1 MRSPLS
7 LAWGAVALMTGL
19 AALTVALTG
28 SQDPGVAGDGVGGV
42 VLDVTPGGFAWGV
55 GIRPGQHVVELKRAE
70 EPGGWALETID
81 ATGSRFRISAQSIEA
96 PLRATIPLAIAAV
109 LVAIAAITS
118 ARRRPRRAELL
129 AAVSLLLAGAS
140 FSVAPASVG
149 GSAVLLFA
157 ALGPPTWLARW
168 RFRSSAQAVVPVVV
182 VFGAV
187 SVAILA
193 ARLALPLQVAAVVQ
207 LWAVLVAVLA
217 VVMVGAGIGVTR
229 GRLVHALESV
239 RVLDVTVA
247 AAAGLAAVG
256 LAVAGVFPAVI
267 VVVVGL
273 PLLGYG
279 RARSAI
285 SGLLDQALLSEL
297 REREGIRATEEERA
311 RVSREI
317 HDDPLQAIAGVIQQL
332 EDPQPDAAAARDSL
346 RSVAARLRGV
356 ATELHP
362 PVLDDL
368 GLMPAIEAGARQIT
382 KLTVVQQI
390 DNQTGYTKAERPPP
404 DVELAVYRIV
414 QEAILNAERH
424 SGGREVIVSG
434 LVAADRIA
442 LEILDDGKGASEAE
456 IDAAMRAGHLGVSSM
471 RRRAAAAGA
480 QFEIGAAD
488 PCGTRVTLRWPE

>member
-7 LAWGAVALMTGL
+7 LAWGAVALVTGL
-19 AALTVALTG
+19 AALSVALG
-28 SQDPGVAGDGVGGV
+28 SVDPGVTGEGAGGV
-42 VLDVTPGGFAWGV
+42 VLDVTPGGLAWEI
-55 GIRPGQHVVELKRAE
+55 GIRPGQQVVELRRAE
-70 EPGGWALETID
+70 EPGGWTLETID
-81 ATGSRFRISAQSIEA
+81 ATGRGFGISAQAVEI
-96 PLRATIPLAIAAV
+96 PVRLTIPLAIAAV
-109 LVAIAAITS
+109 LVAIGSITS
-118 ARRRPRRAELL
+118 VRRGARRAELL
-129 AAVSLLLAGAS
+129 AGVSLVLAGVP
-140 FSVAPASVG
+140 FGVAPASVG
-149 GSAVLLFA
+149 GSVALLLA
-157 ALGPPTWLARW
+157 ALGPPVWLARW
-168 RFRSSAQAVVPVVV
+168 RFHSATRALVSVAG
-182 VFGAV
+182 FGAL

-193 ARLALPLQVAAVVQ
+193 ARLALPLQTTAVVQ
-207 LWAVLVAVLA
+207 VWAVLVAVLA
-217 VVMVGAGIGVTR
+217 VGMVGAGIGVTR
-229 GRLVHALESV
+229 GRAVHALESV

-256 LAVAGVFPAVI
+256 LAAAGVNPIAI
-267 VVVVGL
+267 VAIVGL

-285 SGLLDQALLSEL
+285 SGLLDRALLSEL

-346 RSVAARLRGV
+346 RSVAARLRSV

-368 GLMPAIEAGARQIT
+368 GLVPAMEAGARQIT

-390 DNQTGYTKAERPPP
+390 DNRTGYTRAERPPA

-424 SGGREVIVSG
+424 SGGREVTVSG
-434 LVAADRIA
+434 VVATNRIA
-442 LEILDDGKGASEAE
+442 LDIVDDGRGASAAEMEA
-456 IDAAMRAGHLGVSSM
+456 AVRAGHLGVSSM
-471 RRRAAAAGA
+471 RRRASAVGA
-480 QFEIGAAD
+480 HFEIGAAD
-488 PCGTRVTLRWPE
+488 TGGTRVSLRWPE